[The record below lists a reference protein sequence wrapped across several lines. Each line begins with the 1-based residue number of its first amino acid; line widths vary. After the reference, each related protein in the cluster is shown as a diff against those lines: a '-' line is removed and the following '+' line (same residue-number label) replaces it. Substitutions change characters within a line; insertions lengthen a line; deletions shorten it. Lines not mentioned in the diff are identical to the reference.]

1 MKRLITLTTVGMISC
16 AVLGTQPASAF
27 STNGATDPAYAALRD
42 YAQSINI
49 AAPQATLAAEK
60 SDAAYSALAS
70 FASEMDGKGVD
81 LTGPVQ
87 VAASKP
93 VKAAAA
99 PVTKA
104 IGGEAHMVGSQVCAT
119 CHATAAAEFAQTL
132 MGRIN
137 RTTRKGQ
144 FECESCHGPGS
155 LHVKAGGGR
164 GVGGMNPFRPQTA
177 EEVEAN
183 NSLCLACHERG
194 ERTAWKGSTHET
206 RGLAC
211 TNCHTIMRNVTPKFQ
226 LTKQTEPE
234 ACFQCHKLQRA
245 QIQRSSHMPIREGKL
260 TCSNCHN
267 PHGSVYGTESLIRE
281 ASINDNCYKCHA
293 DKRGPLLHEHAPV
306 RENCLNCHEAHGSN
320 HEYLLKV
327 QRPRLC
333 AECHSFAHGGQ
344 PGLAANQIYAF
355 GHGCNNCH
363 TQIHGSNHP
372 SGAFFLR

>member
-1 MKRLITLTTVGMISC
+1 
-16 AVLGTQPASAF
+16 
-27 STNGATDPAYAALRD
+27 
-42 YAQSINI
+42 
-49 AAPQATLAAEK
+49 
-60 SDAAYSALAS
+60 
-70 FASEMDGKGVD
+70 
-81 LTGPVQ
+81 
-87 VAASKP
+87 
-93 VKAAAA
+93 
-99 PVTKA
+99 
-104 IGGEAHMVGSQVCAT
+104 
-119 CHATAAAEFAQTL
+119 
-132 MGRIN
+132 
-137 RTTRKGQ
+137 
-144 FECESCHGPGS
+144 
-155 LHVKAGGGR
+155 
-164 GVGGMNPFRPQTA
+164 
-177 EEVEAN
+177 
-183 NSLCLACHERG
+183 
-194 ERTAWKGSTHET
+194 
-206 RGLAC
+206 
-211 TNCHTIMRNVTPKFQ
+211 
-226 LTKQTEPE
+226 
-234 ACFQCHKLQRA
+234 
-245 QIQRSSHMPIREGKL
+245 MPIREGKL

>member
-1 MKRLITLTTVGMISC
+1 LGRLATFAALGLVATLLM
-16 AVLGTQPASAF
+16 AVQPAGAF
-27 STNGATDPAYAALRD
+27 STSGTTDPAYLALRD
-42 YAQSINI
+42 YARTIDI
-49 AAPQATLAAEK
+49 AAQPTQADPSADGVYAALL
-60 SDAAYSALAS
+60 SYSRGI
-70 FASEMDGKGVD
+70 EGKPAD
-81 LTGPVQ
+81 LGGHVQ
-87 VAASKP
+87 LAASKP
-93 VKAAAA
+93 AKAAA
-99 PVTKA
+99 PVNKA
-104 IGGEAHMVGSQVCAT
+104 IGGEAYAVGSQVCLG

-164 GVGGMNPFRPQTA
+164 GVGGMNPFKPETPEQ
-177 EEVEAN
+177 VEAD

-211 TNCHTIMRNVTPKFQ
+211 TNCHTIMKNVTPKFQ
-226 LTKQTEPE
+226 LIRQTEQE

-245 QIQRSSHMPIREGKL
+245 QMQRSSHMPVREGKL

-267 PHGSVYGTESLIRE
+267 PHGSVNGTESLIRE

-333 AECHSFAHGGQ
+333 AECHAFAHGGQ
-344 PGLAANQIYAF
+344 PGLGGNQIFAF

-363 TQIHGSNHP
+363 TNIHGSNHP
-372 SGAFFLR
+372 SGAYFLR